1 MFFDQDKEAQVLAA
15 MLSGEDC
22 KTEGMATLQQEYFY
36 FPLHKTIFAK
46 MKELYLDGKEL
57 NPIVICEELGE
68 KIHGKGLAWAILKDP
83 VFFNVSAFKHYITKM
98 QEMYKTRRLQ
108 ELVEVVKNRISEQEN
123 IDDILAAVESEIYAI
138 NTNQTEEEKITTP
151 KEHAM
156 SMLETLAIR
165 MEDPA
170 KIGINTSYRKLNHA
184 LNGGFKPGQ
193 LIILAAK
200 TGRGKTAFAM
210 NIMRDVS
217 VTAKQPSLY
226 VNTEMSKEQM
236 DCRWM
241 TLLTRNSSI
250 THDKIATGRVSDE
263 ENKEIINSLENMYTS
278 QFYSVTIPELD
289 TDKLFT
295 VARRFSAQTKMKFM
309 VVDYVGRM
317 ETAVKGMQE
326 WQVYKQIA
334 KRLKTLAQELGCTV
348 IMLAQITEDEKLE
361 GAKGMKNEADMF
373 CYLKDELTSSEQV
386 GGANYCLCIDKNRDG
401 RRGKIYLEFIGEKIT
416 FREVVQ

>member
-1 MFFDQDKEAQVLAA
+1 MFCDQDKEAQVLAA
-15 MLSGEDC
+15 MLSSEDC
-22 KTEGMATLQQEYFY
+22 KTDGMATLQQEYFY
-36 FPLHKTIFAK
+36 FPLHKTIFSK

-83 VFFNVSAFKHYITKM
+83 VFFNVSAFRHYVLKL
-98 QEMYKTRRLQ
+98 QELYKTRRLQ
-108 ELVEVVKNRISEQEN
+108 ELIDTVRDRIAEQES
-123 IDDILAAVESEIYAI
+123 IDDILATAESELYAI
-138 NTNQTEEEKITTP
+138 NTNQIEEEKIITP

-156 SMLETLAIR
+156 SMLETLANN
-165 MEDPA
+165 MDNPA
-170 KIGINTSYRKLNHA
+170 SIGINTSYRGLNRA

-200 TGRGKTAFAM
+200 TGKGKTAYAM

-217 VTAKQPSLY
+217 VMAKKPSLY
-226 VNTEMSKEQM
+226 INTEMSKEQM

-241 TLLTRNSSI
+241 TILTANRAI
-250 THDKIATGRVSDE
+250 THDKIATGKISDE
-263 ENKEIINSLENMYTS
+263 ENKEIINSLDSMYTS
-278 QFYSVTIPELD
+278 QFYSVTVPDLD
-289 TDKLFT
+289 VDKLFT

-326 WQVYKQIA
+326 WQVYKMIA
-334 KRLKTLAQELGCTV
+334 KKLKTLAQELGCTV

-361 GAKGMKNEADMF
+361 GAKAMKNEADMF
-373 CYLKDELTSSEQV
+373 CYLKDEVSQV
-386 GGANYCLCIDKNRDG
+386 EEASGANYCLCIDKNRDG
-401 RRGKIYLEFIGEKIT
+401 KRGKVFLEFIGEKIT